1 MKLRIGTLGILSS
14 LALAACGHG
23 SAEAPRT
30 AASVH
35 GGTGSEESG
44 APIASGSGYQSPSA
58 EPAPP
63 PAVAGAP
70 ASAPS
75 RGAAADEAKAE
86 SESRP
91 GLGTSWGEAVE
102 SRVSRTSF
110 VRGSDSPFATASFFY
125 NDEAGA
131 AAMVGGRSTD
141 SSDSVVAVRGGSV
154 MVSLTDSS
162 GRPLRALHA
171 DGRTVAIG
179 NDGDRYVIRVDN
191 RSPFRVET
199 VASVDGL
206 DVVDGDDGDLRKRG
220 YVLGP
225 HDTLEIEGFRE
236 SAGTVRAFRF
246 GSVKDSYADRRGKGR
261 NVGVVGVA
269 LFEEQ
274 GADWRWTPEEVNR
287 RQTAD
292 PFPNH
297 FAPAPP
303 PAPPGQWRAE

>member
-1 MKLRIGTLGILSS
+1 M
-14 LALAACGHG
+14 
-23 SAEAPRT
+23 
-30 AASVH
+30 
-35 GGTGSEESG
+35 
-44 APIASGSGYQSPSA
+44 
-58 EPAPP
+58 
-63 PAVAGAP
+63 
-70 ASAPS
+70 
-75 RGAAADEAKAE
+75 AKAE

-110 VRGSDSPFATASFFY
+110 VRGGDSPFATASFFY

-131 AAMVGGRSTD
+131 AAMTATAGGRSVD
-141 SSDSVVAVRGGSV
+141 WNDSVVPVRGGSV
-154 MVSLTDSS
+154 TVSLTDAG
-162 GRPLRALHA
+162 GRPLRAAHI
-171 DGRTVAIG
+171 DGRTIAVG
-179 NDGDRYVIRVDN
+179 SDGDRYVIRVDN
-191 RSPFRVET
+191 RSPFRLEA

-236 SAGTVRAFRF
+236 SEGSVRAFRF

-274 GADWRWTPEEVNR
+274 GTDWRWTPEEVNR
-287 RQTAD
+287 RRTAD

-303 PAPPGQWRAE
+303 PPNQWRAE

>member
-1 MKLRIGTLGILSS
+1 MKHRSGTLSMLSS

-23 SAEAPRT
+23 SEGGPHT

-35 GGTGSEESG
+35 GASRTDVRG
-44 APIASGSGYQSPSA
+44 AGPTHGAGYETASA
-58 EPAPP
+58 EPMPAPM
-63 PAVAGAP
+63 ASAP
-70 ASAPS
+70 ASAS
-75 RGAAADEAKAE
+75 RSAADEAKAE

-110 VRGSDSPFATASFFY
+110 VRNRESPFATASFYY

-131 AAMVGGRSTD
+131 AAMSGAMGATERRPTD
-141 SSDSVVAVRGGSV
+141 FGDSVVQVRGGSV
-154 MVSLTDSS
+154 MVSLTDAS

-171 DGRTVAIG
+171 DGRTIAIG
-179 NDGDRYVIRVDN
+179 SDGDRYVIRVDN
-191 RSPFRVET
+191 RSPFRLET

-206 DVVDGDDGDLRKRG
+206 DVVDGDGGDLRKRG

-236 SAGTVRAFRF
+236 SVGTVRAFRF
-246 GSVKDSYADRRGKGR
+246 GGVKDSYAERRGKGR
-261 NVGVVGVA
+261 HVGVVGVA

-274 GADWRWTPEEVNR
+274 GVDFRWTPEEVNR

-292 PFPNH
+292 PFPSR

-303 PAPPGQWRAE
+303 PSQWRAE

>member
-23 SAEAPRT
+23 SSETPRS

-35 GGTGSEESG
+35 GGAGSEESG
-44 APIASGSGYQSPSA
+44 APIAGGAAYQSASA

-63 PAVAGAP
+63 AAMAGAP

-75 RGAAADEAKAE
+75 RATADEAKAE

-110 VRGSDSPFATASFFY
+110 VRGSESPFATASFFY

-131 AAMVGGRSTD
+131 AAMVGSGRGTD
-141 SSDSVVAVRGGSV
+141 FSDSVVAVRGGSV
-154 MVSLTDSS
+154 MVSLTDAS

-269 LFEEQ
+269 LFEER

-303 PAPPGQWRAE
+303 PPPPSQWRAE

>member
-1 MKLRIGTLGILSS
+1 MKLRFGTLGLLSS
-14 LALAACGHG
+14 FALVACGHG
-23 SAEAPRT
+23 SAEAPHT

-35 GGTGSEESG
+35 NDE
-44 APIASGSGYQSPSA
+44 APEKSRA
-58 EPAPP
+58 
-63 PAVAGAP
+63 AVAGGSAYQGASEASPAPVAP
-70 ASAPS
+70 ASAP
-75 RGAAADEAKAE
+75 RDDADMAKAE
-86 SESRP
+86 SGSRP

-110 VRGSDSPFATASFFY
+110 IRASGDSPFASPSFFY

-131 AAMVGGRSTD
+131 LAMAGGRYVD
-141 SSDSVVAVRGGSV
+141 WSDSVVPVRGGSV
-154 MVSLTDSS
+154 TVSLTDAG
-162 GRPLRALHA
+162 GRPLRAAHV
-171 DGRTVAIG
+171 DGRTIAVG

-191 RSPFRVET
+191 RSPFRLEA

-206 DVVDGDDGDLRKRG
+206 DVVDGDDGNLHKRG

-236 SAGTVRAFRF
+236 SEGTVRAFRF

-274 GADWRWTPEEVNR
+274 GSDWRWTPEEVHR
-287 RQTAD
+287 RETAD
-292 PFPNH
+292 PFPGRY
-297 FAPAPP
+297 APP
-303 PAPPGQWRAE
+303 PPPPNQWRAE